1 MNNKFKCIGFF
12 TMIFACVMI
21 SGCATSNNSEVEK
34 ATKEDEIGVNGATE
48 VGKAEGGVDSNIIV
62 SGK

>member
-34 ATKEDEIGVNGATE
+34 ATKED
-48 VGKAEGGVDSNIIV
+48 
-62 SGK
+62 